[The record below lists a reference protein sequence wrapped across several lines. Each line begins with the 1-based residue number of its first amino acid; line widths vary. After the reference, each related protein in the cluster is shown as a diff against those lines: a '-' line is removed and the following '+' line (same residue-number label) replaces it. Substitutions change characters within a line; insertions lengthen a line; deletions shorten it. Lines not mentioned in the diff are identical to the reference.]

1 MKSDLLPDIMNVL
14 VNVDIPFVSK
24 KQEDIVYRD
33 IFWNSIIYRIFDKDW
48 GNRFGSQYPNLF
60 GSVFT

>member
-33 IFWNSIIYRIFDKDW
+33 IFWNSII
-48 GNRFGSQYPNLF
+48 S
-60 GSVFT
+60 SVIITMLWLKLTPTIPGFTLH

>member
-33 IFWNSIIYRIFDKDW
+33 IFWNSIIHRIFDKD
-48 GNRFGSQYPNLF
+48 
-60 GSVFT
+60 